1 MAKKIRSDGWTIA
14 QIFDVYGAIKRALIR
29 RGKFPEHAQDNNGE
43 KSAPEPKPDVGGR
56 ESSKKPKEISKKPA
70 KPSDIKLK
78 DFTRD
83 SDEILYSADSVFP
96 FQLVPDTITIDRQK
110 VTIAQRTFI
119 RIAKILSVN
128 VNDMLNVEADIGP
141 FFGTVKLTSR
151 FFANKPQKITW
162 LARKDAIQ
170 IQRILQGY
178 IIAHQKEIDSSKIP
192 RDELVKLLERLG
204 QGASD

>member
-14 QIFDVYGAIKRALIR
+14 QIFDVYGAIKRAMIR

-43 KSAPEPKPDVGGR
+43 MSVPEPKSAVGRG
-56 ESSKKPKEISKKPA
+56 ESSKNPKEISKKSARPV
-70 KPSDIKLK
+70 DVKLK

-83 SDEILYSADSVFP
+83 ADEILYTADSVFP

-119 RIAKILSVN
+119 RVAKILSVH
-128 VNDMLNVEADIGP
+128 VNDMLSVEADIGP

-151 FFANKPQKITW
+151 FFANTPQKITW
-162 LARKDAIQ
+162 LGRKDAVQ

-178 IIAHQKEIDSSKIP
+178 IIAHQKKIDCSKIP
-192 RDELVKLLERLG
+192 KGELATLLERLG